1 MAAAVP
7 DARPATPALPG
18 ADVTDSS
25 SEAALFVSTARAFL
39 DKHASL
45 THVRALHADDLS
57 FDPAWWQ
64 RAAELGWTSLL
75 LPDELGGGS
84 VTGNPLRDLASIA
97 EEIGRTVAPGPLHPV
112 STVLAGL
119 VAADNHTDHADAIA
133 ALVSGRTVAAW
144 AVDEPG
150 RAFAPHEPQLTATPT
165 ATGFRLNG
173 VKDRIEA
180 GPQADLLLV
189 TARTEDGPRQFVI
202 SASAPGV
209 TVHRQRCIDL
219 VKQYARVEFDAV
231 DVEGAAVVGS
241 LAQTPAL
248 IRRQSHTAM
257 VLQCAETVG
266 ILNTVLTMTIA
277 WARDRHSFGRPLAS
291 YQALK
296 HRFADMTMWLHACR
310 AITAGAI
317 DEVCADSPEAHLWV
331 SAAKSYL
338 GEHAGPL
345 IQDCVQLHGGIG
357 VTWEHDLHLYLRRVS
372 LYRNT
377 FGTPS
382 EHHQALCA
390 HASRT
395 RIPA

>member
-1 MAAAVP
+1 M
-7 DARPATPALPG
+7 
-18 ADVTDSS
+18 TDSS

-150 RAFAPHEPQLTATPT
+150 RAFAPHEPHLTATPT

-189 TARTEDGPRQFVI
+189 TARTEDGPRQFLI
-202 SASAPGV
+202 SAGAPGV
-209 TVHRQRCIDL
+209 TLHRQRCIDL
-219 VKQYARVEFDAV
+219 VKQYARAEFHAVE
-231 DVEGAAVVGS
+231 VEATAVVGS
-241 LAQTPAL
+241 LAQTAAL

-291 YQALK
+291 YQAIK

-345 IQDCVQLHGGIG
+345 IQDCVQLHGGVG
-357 VTWEHDLHLYLRRVS
+357 VTWEHDLHLYLRRVT

-390 HASRT
+390 YAGRT